1 MREDASKL
9 YGAQFNNN
17 QRSGAVIYN
26 GVGTHSWNDHSM
38 NGYVHS
44 YVSNR
49 HIHTCIYIYIFARKY
64 KLNILIYVFFSS
76 LPPKRNFLEL

>member
-49 HIHTCIYIYIFARKY
+49 HIHTCIYIYVFIY
-64 KLNILIYVFFSS
+64 IYLLENISLIY
-76 LPPKRNFLEL
+76 